1 MSALS
6 ILASALRILPRVQ
19 VSVDKVFNVLMS
31 LFNSLTSFLEKDMEY
46 DELIETPYVLA
57 HKNFVL
63 ESLLGLVIESLA
75 GIAAHNPAVLEKM
88 KENHEKLVEEV
99 LVNYSSNE
107 VILSGIFGYLDLLHS
122 G

>member
-19 VSVDKVFNVLMS
+19 VSVDKVFTVLMS
-31 LFNSLTSFLEKDMEY
+31 LFNSLTSFLKRDAEN

-57 HKNFVL
+57 HNNFV
-63 ESLLGLVIESLA
+63 
-75 GIAAHNPAVLEKM
+75 
-88 KENHEKLVEEV
+88 NH
-99 LVNYSSNE
+99 SSNE
-107 VILSGIFGYLDLLHS
+107 VILSGIFGYLDLLRS